1 MTMKP
6 GCGCLLLLLAI
17 GNLVLLISSI
27 IAAVRGKLTVLTGVA
42 IALLFAANV
51 ASAAMLGFAAMRGM
65 SFGRKSA
72 AEDADGSTV
81 EESTFVAQEGTDE
94 ADD

>member
-27 IAAVRGKLTVLTGVA
+27 AAAVKGNLTPLTGIAMTVLFG
-42 IALLFAANV
+42 ANV
-51 ASAAMLGFAAMRGM
+51 VAAGMLGLAAMRGV

-72 AEDADGSTV
+72 AQDTDEPAVD
-81 EESTFVAQEGTDE
+81 ESTSVTEEGMDDG
-94 ADD
+94 AD

>member
-27 IAAVRGKLTVLTGVA
+27 AAAVRGNLTVLTG
-42 IALLFAANV
+42 IAMAVLFAANV
-51 ASAAMLGFAAMRGM
+51 VAAGMLGLAAMRGV
-65 SFGRKSA
+65 SFGQKSA
-72 AEDADGSTV
+72 VQDADEPAV
-81 EESTFVAQEGTDE
+81 DESTSVTEEGTDE
-94 ADD
+94 SAD